1 MNAERCFTSL
11 QVGSVP
17 WEMAEKSTGRLAAAR
32 GAGPHNSTA
41 ADYMTYALLS
51 CVAGTLTIV
60 PYLRVSSL
68 PKILLLLLLSVTYTA
83 VMETSGYR
91 QAVG

>member
-1 MNAERCFTSL
+1 MGC
-11 QVGSVP
+11 VP
-17 WEMAEKSTGRLAAAR
+17 WGRVMINSSGSLENVPVDALAVRPSNTTLVDRVCTNMA
-32 GAGPHNSTA
+32 
-41 ADYMTYALLS
+41 YALLS

-68 PKILLLLLLSVTYTA
+68 PKILLLLLLSVTYTV
-83 VMETSGYR
+83 VMESSGYR